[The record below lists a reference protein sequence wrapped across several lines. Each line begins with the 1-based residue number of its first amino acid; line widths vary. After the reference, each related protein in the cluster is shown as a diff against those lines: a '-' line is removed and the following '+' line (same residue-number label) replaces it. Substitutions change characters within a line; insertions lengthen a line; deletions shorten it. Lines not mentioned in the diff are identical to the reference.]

1 MLWKVR
7 ISSIVTS
14 RTASTLGQQI
24 NEPQKW
30 PISVVSAD
38 ICIPRDEEY
47 LVEIGDP
54 FEPPDP
60 LEPIITGVSD
70 DNLTFVVEGNEEIP
84 GIRPP
89 LSYTVCSGPRT
100 FLVNL

>member
-1 MLWKVR
+1 M
-7 ISSIVTS
+7 SSIVAL
-14 RTASTLGQQI
+14 RIAFTLGQQI

-30 PISVVSAD
+30 PIAAD
-38 ICIPRDEEY
+38 ICIPRDEQY

-60 LEPIITGVSD
+60 LEPIISGVSED
-70 DNLTFVVEGNEEIP
+70 SLTFVVEGNEEIP

-89 LSYTVCSGPRT
+89 LSYTVCSRP
-100 FLVNL
+100 

>member
-1 MLWKVR
+1 MLWKFR
-7 ISSIVTS
+7 LSSIVAL
-14 RTASTLGQQI
+14 RTASNLGQQI

-30 PISVVSAD
+30 PISAD
-38 ICIPRDEEY
+38 LCIPRDEQY

-60 LEPIITGVSD
+60 LEPIISGVGEDS
-70 DNLTFVVEGNEEIP
+70 LTFVVEGNEEIP

-89 LSYTVCSGPRT
+89 LSYIVCPRH
-100 FLVNL
+100 

>member
-1 MLWKVR
+1 M
-7 ISSIVTS
+7 SSIVAL
-14 RTASTLGQQI
+14 RIASTLGQQI
-24 NEPQKW
+24 IEPQKW
-30 PISVVSAD
+30 PISAD

-60 LEPIITGVSD
+60 LEPIIAGVSED
-70 DNLTFVVEGNEEIP
+70 SLTFVVEGNEEIP

-89 LSYTVCSGPRT
+89 LSYKVCPRS
-100 FLVNL
+100 

>member
-1 MLWKVR
+1 MHYRFR
-7 ISSIVTS
+7 ISSIVAL
-14 RTASTLGQQI
+14 RIASNLGQQI

-30 PISVVSAD
+30 PISDVSAD

-60 LEPIITGVSD
+60 LEPIIAGVSED
-70 DNLTFVVEGNEEIP
+70 SLTFVVEGNEEIP
-84 GIRPP
+84 GLRPP
-89 LSYTVCSGPRT
+89 LSYIVCSRH
-100 FLVNL
+100 